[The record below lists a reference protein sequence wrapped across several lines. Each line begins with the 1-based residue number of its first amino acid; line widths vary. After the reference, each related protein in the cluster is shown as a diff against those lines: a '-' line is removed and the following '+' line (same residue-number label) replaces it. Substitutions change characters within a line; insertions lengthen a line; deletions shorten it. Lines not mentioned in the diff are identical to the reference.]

1 MDAEEIEIKDID
13 DRGMTTITTKKQKDL
28 YNVIATSK
36 KYKNRYLKHSYRAIK
51 SKKNA
56 VAYVI
61 LDGKPRILKWFAP
74 GFTRQMDVEYS
85 TLKKGSSAL
94 NIPISYEKDSDNNVL
109 IINYIMG
116 ENLCDVLNDEK
127 TVFSENQRIM
137 VLLADWFARFH
148 KSFKTADQFYIR
160 GDSILRNF
168 ILADCIWGV
177 DFEESRVGKPV
188 EDIAG
193 MCSSILSTDP
203 MFTSEK
209 FQLCK
214 TFIASYAES
223 VKWNLEN
230 INEEV
235 AYALLEKIQWR
246 PEVEETLRNH
256 AHKIRKHG
264 LLR

>member
-1 MDAEEIEIKDID
+1 MGEVLPMKDMEELIK
-13 DRGMTTITTKKQKDL
+13 
-28 YNVIATSK
+28 NVD
-36 KYKNRYLKHSYRAIK
+36 KYENALIQQRFK
-51 SKKNA
+51 SKKNT

-61 LDGKPRILKWFAP
+61 FNGKPRILKWFAP
-74 GFTRQMDVEYS
+74 GFTRQMGTESS
-85 TLKKGSSAL
+85 TLEKGSSVL
-94 NIPISYEKDSDNNVL
+94 NMPILYEKDSDNNVL
-109 IINYIMG
+109 LMNYIMG

-127 TVFSENQRIM
+127 TIFNENQRIM
-137 VLLADWFARFH
+137 VLLAGWFARFH
-148 KSFKTADQFYIR
+148 RYFKTSDQFYIR

-168 ILADCIWGV
+168 IISDHIWGV
-177 DFEESRVGKPV
+177 DFEEFRAGKPV

-214 TFIASYAES
+214 TFIKSYAES

-235 AYALLEKIQWR
+235 AYALLERMCRRGDTVSKKEADEIVKR
-246 PEVEETLRNH
+246 INL
-256 AHKIRKHG
+256 
-264 LLR
+264 